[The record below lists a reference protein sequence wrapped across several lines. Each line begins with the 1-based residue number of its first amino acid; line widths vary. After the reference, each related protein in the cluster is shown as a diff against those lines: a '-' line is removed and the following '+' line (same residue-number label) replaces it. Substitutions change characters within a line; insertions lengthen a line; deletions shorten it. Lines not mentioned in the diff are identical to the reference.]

1 MKGQIVKILSDI
13 HFVSTENETIPCTC
27 RGIFRKNKVNPYV
40 GDFVLFDEEKKQITE
55 VLKRKNEIKRPPVA
69 NIDQGFII
77 TSLKTPHFDPFLL
90 DKLIVQLELNHITP
104 VIILTKLDLVSDEVK
119 EKVRETMKYYKEIG
133 YTVLENTQLEEIK
146 KLFQD
151 KTTVFTGQT
160 GAGKSR
166 LLNQL
171 DENLNLETG
180 EVSESLGRGRHTTR
194 HIELWNLFGGKVLDT
209 PGFSALEFTEYEPLE
224 IASAMIEFKNYP
236 CPFRD
241 CSHTNEPE
249 CQIKKEVEK
258 GTILKS
264 RYDSYRRLINNPDKR
279 RRKW

>member
-13 HFVSTENETIPCTC
+13 HFVSTNNQIIPCTC

-55 VLKRKNEIKRPPVA
+55 ILPRKNAVKRPPVA

-77 TSLKTPHFDPFLL
+77 TSLKTPDFDPFLL

-104 VIILTKLDLVSDEVK
+104 IIILTKLDLVD
-119 EKVRETMKYYKEIG
+119 EKVINTVRKTMKYYQSIG
-133 YTVLENTQLEEIK
+133 YTVLENTELDAIK
-146 KLFQD
+146 KLFQN
-151 KTTVFTGQT
+151 KTSVFTGQT

-171 DENLNLETG
+171 DPSLNLETG
-180 EVSESLGRGRHTTR
+180 EVSQSLGRGKHTTR
-194 HIELWNLFGGKVLDT
+194 HIELWNLFDGKVLDT
-209 PGFSALEFTEYEPLE
+209 PGFSALEFTEYAPSD

-236 CPFRD
+236 CPFKD
-241 CSHTNEPE
+241 CSHTKETE
-249 CQIKKEVEK
+249 CQIKKEVEN
-258 GTILKS
+258 GTILPS
-264 RYDSYRRLINNPDKR
+264 RYDSYRRILSTLDKR
-279 RRKW
+279 GRKW

>member
-55 VLKRKNEIKRPPVA
+55 VLKRKNEIKRSPVA

-77 TSLKTPHFDPFLL
+77 TSLKTPDFDPFLL

-171 DENLNLETG
+171 DENLNLEIG

-264 RYDSYRRLINNPDKR
+264 RYDSYRRLVMSPDKR

>member
-77 TSLKTPHFDPFLL
+77 TSLKTPDFDPFLL

-194 HIELWNLFGGKVLDT
+194 VVSLYEAFGGKLMDT
-209 PGFSALEFTEYEPLE
+209 PGFSALDLNRYTKEQIRDAF
-224 IASAMIEFKNYP
+224 IEFHNFP
-236 CPFRD
+236 CPFKD
-241 CSHTNEPE
+241 CLHTKESE
-249 CQIKKEVEK
+249 CAVKKAVSSNN
-258 GTILKS
+258 IMRS
-264 RYDSYRRLINNPDKR
+264 RYLNYLNLIQEEDVYEN
-279 RRKW
+279 

>member
-13 HFVSTENETIPCTC
+13 HFVSTNNQIIPCTC

-55 VLKRKNEIKRPPVA
+55 ILPRKNAVKRPPVA

-77 TSLKTPHFDPFLL
+77 TSLKTPDFDPFLL

-104 VIILTKLDLVSDEVK
+104 IIILTKLDLVD
-119 EKVRETMKYYKEIG
+119 EKVISTVRKTMKYYQSIG
-133 YTVLENTQLEEIK
+133 YTVLENTQLDAIK
-146 KLFQD
+146 KLFQN
-151 KTTVFTGQT
+151 KTSVFTGQT

-171 DENLNLETG
+171 DASLNLETG
-180 EVSESLGRGRHTTR
+180 EVSQSLGRGKHTTR

-209 PGFSALEFTEYEPLE
+209 PGFSALEFTEYAPSD

-236 CPFRD
+236 CPFKD
-241 CSHTNEPE
+241 CSHTKEAE
-249 CQIKKEVEK
+249 CQIKKEVEN
-258 GTILKS
+258 GTILPS
-264 RYDSYRRLINNPDKR
+264 RYDSYRRILSTLDKR
-279 RRKW
+279 GRKW

>member
-77 TSLKTPHFDPFLL
+77 TSLKTPDFDSFLL

-119 EKVRETMKYYKEIG
+119 EKVSEAIQALQ
-133 YTVLENTQLEEIK
+133 VL
-146 KLFQD
+146 
-151 KTTVFTGQT
+151 G
-160 GAGKSR
+160 
-166 LLNQL
+166 
-171 DENLNLETG
+171 
-180 EVSESLGRGRHTTR
+180 
-194 HIELWNLFGGKVLDT
+194 
-209 PGFSALEFTEYEPLE
+209 
-224 IASAMIEFKNYP
+224 
-236 CPFRD
+236 
-241 CSHTNEPE
+241 
-249 CQIKKEVEK
+249 
-258 GTILKS
+258 
-264 RYDSYRRLINNPDKR
+264 
-279 RRKW
+279 

>member
-77 TSLKTPHFDPFLL
+77 TSLKTPDFDPFLL

-104 VIILTKLDLVSDEVK
+104 VIILTKLDLVSEEVK

-264 RYDSYRRLINNPDKR
+264 RYDSYRRLVMSPDKR

>member
-13 HFVSTENETIPCTC
+13 HFVSTENKTIPCTC

-77 TSLKTPHFDPFLL
+77 TSLKTPDFDPFLL

-104 VIILTKLDLVSDEVK
+104 VIILTKLDLVSDEEK
-119 EKVRETMKYYKEIG
+119 EKVRETVKYYKKIG

-146 KLFQD
+146 KLFQGQ
-151 KTTVFTGQT
+151 TTVFTGQT

-171 DENLNLETG
+171 DKNLNLETG

-194 HIELWNLFGGKVLDT
+194 HSELWNLFGGKVLDT
-209 PGFSALEFTEYEPLE
+209 PGFSALEFTEYDSLE
-224 IASAMIEFKNYP
+224 IANAMIEFKNYP

-264 RYDSYRRLINNPDKR
+264 RYDSYRRLVTNSDKR

>member
-77 TSLKTPHFDPFLL
+77 TSLKTPDFDPFLL

-236 CPFRD
+236 CPFRY

-264 RYDSYRRLINNPDKR
+264 RYDSYRRLVMSTDKR

>member
-55 VLKRKNEIKRPPVA
+55 VLKRKNEIKRPQVA
-69 NIDQGFII
+69 NIDQAFII
-77 TSLKTPHFDPFLL
+77 TSLKTPDFDPFLL

-264 RYDSYRRLINNPDKR
+264 RYDSYRRLVMSPDKR

>member
-77 TSLKTPHFDPFLL
+77 TSLKTPDFDSFLL

-119 EKVRETMKYYKEIG
+119 EKVRERMKYYKEIG

-264 RYDSYRRLINNPDKR
+264 RYDSYRRLVMSPDKR

>member
-13 HFVSTENETIPCTC
+13 HFVSTEDETIPCTC

-77 TSLKTPHFDPFLL
+77 TSLKTPDFDPFLL

-119 EKVRETMKYYKEIG
+119 EKVRERMKYYKEIG

-264 RYDSYRRLINNPDKR
+264 RYDSYRRLITNPDKR